1 MSNKNILAL
10 ITNMSVTLNLVVPDG
25 LVSLGRS
32 IEGGGISRL
41 PLSMK
46 DLQFLRYKI
55 SCIYLIRRN
64 VHAY

>member
-41 PLSMK
+41 RGKGQGLIFPLSFVFRHHHTVY
-46 DLQFLRYKI
+46 DL
-55 SCIYLIRRN
+55 
-64 VHAY
+64 